1 MSEEPSS
8 DCSTPDLA
16 MADRPNDETWY
27 SRALPILQAVREV
40 EGTDEAHAIPIGALA
55 ERLSLDP
62 GHVAV
67 EVERLIEGGYLSEKL
82 VKPMG
87 GRDVRPWRISNARL
101 APAGARAVR
110 AWPSSDPYEALLALL
125 ERRLAEAPDEDTRSR
140 LRKVRDTIKGPGPGR
155 GQQPPRQRAR
165 RARPTGAPSRG
176 PSSPRRRG

>member
-1 MSEEPSS
+1 
-8 DCSTPDLA
+8 

-87 GRDVRPWRISNARL
+87 GRDVRP
-101 APAGARAVR
+101 GASATLG
-110 AWPSSDPYEALLALL
+110 SL
-125 ERRLAEAPDEDTRSR
+125 
-140 LRKVRDTIKGPGPGR
+140 
-155 GQQPPRQRAR
+155 PPRLGEIGETGSR
-165 RARPTGAPSRG
+165 R
-176 PSSPRRRG
+176 